1 LLTAGVIVL
10 PGVGAIFPSDIPEDY
25 GNQTGGVGVDERQ
38 RSVETRG
45 NSDGNCRNTVT
56 SGGDTTAPNR
66 MTFELTAY
74 IAMCSSGCTGITATG
89 IDVRNTLYHDGKR
102 VVATDPDVVP
112 LGSVLRITFANG
124 REIEAIA
131 ADTGG
136 AIDGRDIDLLVGSR
150 DKALRIG
157 RQAVEVEIV
166 STGE

>member
-1 LLTAGVIVL
+1 
-10 PGVGAIFPSDIPEDY
+10 
-25 GNQTGGVGVDERQ
+25 
-38 RSVETRG
+38 
-45 NSDGNCRNTVT
+45 
-56 SGGDTTAPNR
+56 

-136 AIDGRDIDLLVGSR
+136 AIDGRDIDLLVESR

-157 RQAVEVEIV
+157 RQAVDVRIISEGDGI
-166 STGE
+166 